1 MNTALRREIEDAA
14 NASSPIEP
22 APTAAELLVCLR
34 AIGQA
39 LMASGNAVSLVE
51 DTLSEIAAR
60 HGVPCEI
67 AVLPN
72 ILMIRLGESASA
84 VLDVSTQRLTSL
96 RLDQMSDLAVLID
109 QLKQRFLT
117 PLEAAERVE
126 NIRSAAPRFGPLP
139 MVGGYTLLVIG
150 LTVRMRPAWD
160 ALLVTGVLGLLVG
173 LLLVWFRWYPRFALL
188 LPVLAALIVS
198 ALTFYTTRLGW
209 IVGPANLIIPPL
221 VTFLPG
227 VTMTIGMMELASGHL
242 LSGSSRLIYGGTS
255 LFLLFFGIALG
266 VAIAGVAPSLVYE
279 YAPVTYPWWA
289 SILGTLLYG
298 VGLFIYLSGANRD
311 LGWMLLVLFVAMLG
325 QSLGESYL
333 GAYVGAF
340 LGALLLGIC
349 ADMIARLPRGTPALA
364 SWVPGFWFLVPGSRG
379 VVSFT
384 NLLGQNYLES
394 LVAFGQMIALLVAI
408 SLGILLAT
416 LLVAPRRDERTV

>member
-1 MNTALRREIEDAA
+1 MRQEIQHIATASQL
-14 NASSPIEP
+14 IEP
-22 APTAAELLVCLR
+22 ATAAAELLVCLR

-39 LMASGNAVSLVE
+39 LMASGNSVSLVE
-51 DTLSEIAAR
+51 DTLAEIAAR
-60 HGVPCEI
+60 YGVTCEV

-72 ILMIRLGESASA
+72 ILMIRLGQTTSA
-84 VLDVSTQRLTSL
+84 VLDVTTQRLTSL

-109 QLKQRFLT
+109 QVKQRRLA
-117 PLEAAERVE
+117 PLEAARRVDQ
-126 NIRSAAPRFGPLP
+126 IRASAPRFGSALI
-139 MVGGYTLLVIG
+139 VAGYALLVVG
-150 LTVRMRPAWD
+150 LTLRMRPAWD
-160 ALLVTGVLGLLVG
+160 AIIIASGLGLLVG
-173 LLLVWFRWYPRFALL
+173 LMLVWFRWFPRFALL
-188 LPVLAALIVS
+188 LPVLAALVVS
-198 ALTFYTTRLGW
+198 ALTFYLTRLGK

-242 LSGSSRLIYGGTS
+242 ISGSSRLIYGGTS

-266 VAIAGVAPSLVYE
+266 VTIAELPPSLVYE
-279 YAPVTYPWWA
+279 FSPVIFPWWA

-311 LGWMLLVLFVAMLG
+311 LPWMLLVLFVAMLG
-325 QSLGESYL
+325 QEVGEHYF

-340 LGALLLGIC
+340 LGALLLGVC
-349 ADMIARLPRGTPALA
+349 ADVIARLPGGTPAMA

-394 LVAFGQMIALLVAI
+394 LAAFGQMIALVVAI

-416 LLVAPRRDERTV
+416 LLAAPRRNEGTES